1 MWSVGTPL
9 YQPGAASLFVSKLD
23 PGFSGFSLLP
33 ILGHILVEVALC
45 AITFMF
51 GCSPAKVALCIM
63 HHAHVRLN
71 PAERPGSVRCHAAV
85 RHSLHVLADQVTHLR
100 AEATNMKSFFAFRW
114 LMWLFACFAPGTP
127 GWCWRW
133 SYSASCPSPWSS
145 TCGSSCIGGQCY
157 LVTQVVLSY
166 LGV

>member
-1 MWSVGTPL
+1 MWSGSTPL
-9 YQPGAASLFVSKLD
+9 YQLGAASLFVSKLN

-63 HHAHVRLN
+63 QICIMHYAHVRLN

-85 RHSLHVLADQVTHLR
+85 RHSLHVLADQVAHLQ
-100 AEATNMKSFFAFRW
+100 AEATNMKSFFAFR
-114 LMWLFACFAPGTP
+114 
-127 GWCWRW
+127 
-133 SYSASCPSPWSS
+133 
-145 TCGSSCIGGQCY
+145 
-157 LVTQVVLSY
+157 
-166 LGV
+166 

>member
-1 MWSVGTPL
+1 MWSGSTPL
-9 YQPGAASLFVSKLD
+9 YQLGAASLFVSKLN

-51 GCSPAKVALCIM
+51 GCNPAKVALCIIQICIM

-85 RHSLHVLADQVTHLR
+85 RHSLHVLADQVAHLR
-100 AEATNMKSFFAFRW
+100 AEATNMKSVFAFR
-114 LMWLFACFAPGTP
+114 
-127 GWCWRW
+127 
-133 SYSASCPSPWSS
+133 
-145 TCGSSCIGGQCY
+145 
-157 LVTQVVLSY
+157 
-166 LGV
+166 

>member
-1 MWSVGTPL
+1 MWSGSTPL
-9 YQPGAASLFVSKLD
+9 YQLGAASLFVSKLN

-51 GCSPAKVALCIM
+51 SQGCIIQICIM
-63 HHAHVRLN
+63 HYAHVRLN

-100 AEATNMKSFFAFRW
+100 AEATKMKSFFAFR
-114 LMWLFACFAPGTP
+114 
-127 GWCWRW
+127 
-133 SYSASCPSPWSS
+133 
-145 TCGSSCIGGQCY
+145 
-157 LVTQVVLSY
+157 
-166 LGV
+166 